1 MNTGIDLNFE
11 YQIVRSK
18 RKTVAIH
25 LRNGLVEVRAPQR
38 IDSDW
43 VQQFVEN
50 KAGWI
55 NTQLARQLKNQAEQ
69 YRMADGEIITFL
81 GRELQLQLRL
91 ASRNKVYIEAG
102 KLCIEGRIETPEK
115 ALKIFHGWLKDQAR
129 TYMIPRTEAYAA
141 RLGVEG
147 SLQQIRFRKTRSKWG
162 HCSSK
167 GIIQF
172 NELIMLAPAT
182 VVEYLIIHEV
192 CHLVHMNHS
201 RQYWKL
207 VASHCADY
215 SEIKTWLSENGHRFW
230 FDTKPQKT

>member
-1 MNTGIDLNFE
+1 MAIELNFE
-11 YQIVRSK
+11 YRIVRSK
-18 RKTVAIH
+18 RKSVAIH
-25 LRNGLVEVRAPQR
+25 LRNGEVEVRTPQR
-38 IDSDW
+38 IETAW
-43 VQQFVEN
+43 VQRFVES
-50 KAGWI
+50 KSDWI
-55 NTQLARQLKNQAEQ
+55 NTQLAQQCKNKSEQ
-69 YRMADGEIITFL
+69 YRIADGEIITFL
-81 GRELQLQLRL
+81 GRELELQLRL

-115 ALKIFHGWLKDQAR
+115 ALKILHNWLKDQAR
-129 TYMIPRTEAYAA
+129 AYMIPRAEAYAS
-141 RLGVEG
+141 RLGVAN

-172 NELIMLAPAT
+172 NELIMLAPAA

-207 VASHCADY
+207 VKSHCPDY
-215 SEIKTWLSENGHRFW
+215 KDTKTWLTENGHRFW
-230 FDTKPQKT
+230 FDAVD